1 MAEAG
6 PNTTLVLV
14 ICEQHHDK
22 GVVERRGAAPTGVK
36 VSPRFAAIHGDGLEV
51 KNYANNNK
59 WQQRLDAPFHDESK
73 EQSINGKHK
82 IETGCIKDSKNC
94 NNTKGKYSYVNVQTD
109 MDEKNNSNVQKWTKV
124 RTRYN

>member
-36 VSPRFAAIHGDGLEV
+36 VSPRFATIHGDGLEV

-59 WQQRLDAPFHDESK
+59 WQQRLDAPFHDEQK
-73 EQSINGKHK
+73 EQSINAKQKLG
-82 IETGCIKDSKNC
+82 IGWITWCKNS
-94 NNTKGKYSYVNVQTD
+94 NNIRDENSSANVQTD
-109 MDEKNNSNVQKWTKV
+109 MDEKINSQCSKV
-124 RTRYN
+124 AKS

>member
-36 VSPRFAAIHGDGLEV
+36 VSPRFATIHGDGLEV
-51 KNYANNNK
+51 KNYANHNMR
-59 WQQRLDAPFHDESK
+59 QQRLDAPFHDESK

-82 IETGCIKDSKNC
+82 IETGCIKDSKNS
-94 NNTKGKYSYVNVQTD
+94 NNIRDENSSANVQTD
-109 MDEKNNSNVQKWTKV
+109 MDEKINSQCSKV
-124 RTRYN
+124 AKS